1 MQDTRTR
8 ILAAAEG
15 LFAARGFSATSVR
28 MITSRANVNLAA
40 MHYHF
45 GSKDRLIQEL
55 FALRLSPLN
64 RQRLTLLDQCQVD
77 ADGAVPSLEKIL
89 EAFIRPPVQLIR
101 DPERG
106 GMRFMQ
112 LLSRAF
118 NSPDEAIRE
127 MIYGQFAEVIERFSG
142 ALSPR
147 LPDLPR
153 EEAFWRFHFM
163 VGAMSHTLHVIAD
176 WKNLENL
183 ENLFLDVPEPSQ
195 VDEVVARLVSFLAA
209 GFRTPIP
216 SQENYG

>member
-1 MQDTRTR
+1 MPGTRSR
-8 ILAAAEG
+8 ILNAAEG
-15 LFAARGFSATSVR
+15 LFADRGFSATSVR
-28 MITSRANVNLAA
+28 MITSRAKVNLAA

-45 GSKDRLIQEL
+45 GSKDQLIQEL

-64 RQRLTLLDQCQVD
+64 RQRLTLLDHCQ
-77 ADGAVPSLEKIL
+77 AGGGAGDPSLEQIL

-106 GMRFMQ
+106 GMRFMR

-118 NSPDEAIRE
+118 NSPDGAIRE

-142 ALSPR
+142 ALGPR
-147 LPDLPR
+147 LPHLSR

-183 ENLFLDVPEPSQ
+183 FLDVPEPSQ
-195 VDEVVARLVSFLAA
+195 VDEVVDRLVSFLAA

-216 SQENYG
+216 SQEN

>member
-1 MQDTRTR
+1 MQGTRSR
-8 ILAAAEG
+8 ILTAAEG
-15 LFAARGFSATSVR
+15 LFADRGFSATSVR
-28 MITSRANVNLAA
+28 MITSRAQVNVAA

-45 GSKDRLIQEL
+45 GSKDQLIQEL

-64 RQRLTLLDQCQVD
+64 RQRLALLGRCHVD
-77 ADGAVPSLEKIL
+77 ADGGVPSLEKIL
-89 EAFIRPPVQLIR
+89 EAFVRPPVQLIS

-118 NSPDEAIRE
+118 NSPDGAIRE
-127 MIYGQFAEVIERFSG
+127 MIYVQFAEVIERFSG
-142 ALSPR
+142 ALGPR
-147 LPDLPR
+147 LPHLSR

-176 WKNLENL
+176 WKNLES
-183 ENLFLDVPEPSQ
+183 LFLDVPEPSRVDQ
-195 VDEVVARLVSFLAA
+195 VVDRLVTFLAA

-216 SQENYG
+216 SQEDSG

>member
-1 MQDTRTR
+1 MPGTRSR
-8 ILAAAEG
+8 ILNAAEG
-15 LFAARGFSATSVR
+15 LFADRGFSATSVR
-28 MITSRANVNLAA
+28 MITSRAKVNLAA

-45 GSKDRLIQEL
+45 GSKDQLIQEL
-55 FALRLSPLN
+55 FVLRLSPLN
-64 RQRLTLLDQCQVD
+64 RQRLALLDRCE
-77 ADGAVPSLEKIL
+77 AAAGAGEPSLEQIL

-118 NSPDEAIRE
+118 NSPDGAIRE

-142 ALSPR
+142 ALGPR
-147 LPDLPR
+147 LPHLSR

-183 ENLFLDVPEPSQ
+183 FLEVPEPSQ
-195 VDEVVARLVSFLAA
+195 VDEVVDRLVSFLAA

-216 SQENYG
+216 SREHYR

>member
-1 MQDTRTR
+1 MLGTRSR
-8 ILAAAEG
+8 ILNAAEG
-15 LFAARGFSATSVR
+15 LFADRGFSATSVR
-28 MITSRANVNLAA
+28 MITSRAKVNLAA

-45 GSKDRLIQEL
+45 GSKDQLIQEL

-64 RQRLTLLDQCQVD
+64 RQRLALLDRCQ
-77 ADGAVPSLEKIL
+77 AGAGEPSLEQIL
-89 EAFIRPPVQLIR
+89 EAFVRPPVQLIR

-118 NSPDEAIRE
+118 NSPDGAIRE
-127 MIYGQFAEVIERFSG
+127 MMYGQFAEVIERFSG
-142 ALSPR
+142 ALGPR
-147 LPDLPR
+147 LPHLSR

-183 ENLFLDVPEPSQ
+183 FLEVPEPSQ
-195 VDEVVARLVSFLAA
+195 VDEVVDRLVSFLAA

-216 SQENYG
+216 SREHYR

>member
-1 MQDTRTR
+1 MLGTRSR
-8 ILAAAEG
+8 ILNAAEG
-15 LFAARGFSATSVR
+15 LFADRGFSATSVR
-28 MITSRANVNLAA
+28 MITSRAKVNLAA

-45 GSKDRLIQEL
+45 GSKDQLIQEL

-64 RQRLTLLDQCQVD
+64 RQRLGLLDRCQ
-77 ADGAVPSLEKIL
+77 AGPGAPSLEQIL
-89 EAFIRPPVQLIR
+89 EAFVRPPVQLIR

-118 NSPDEAIRE
+118 NSPDGAIRE
-127 MIYGQFAEVIERFSG
+127 MMYGQFAEVIERFSG
-142 ALSPR
+142 ALGPR
-147 LPDLPR
+147 LPHLSR

-183 ENLFLDVPEPSQ
+183 FLDVPEPSQ
-195 VDEVVARLVSFLAA
+195 VDEVVDRLVSFLAA

-216 SQENYG
+216 SRENY

>member
-1 MQDTRTR
+1 MLGTRSR
-8 ILAAAEG
+8 ILNAAEG
-15 LFAARGFSATSVR
+15 LFADRGFSGTSVR
-28 MITSRANVNLAA
+28 MITSRAKVNLAA

-45 GSKDRLIQEL
+45 GSKDQLIQEL

-64 RQRLTLLDQCQVD
+64 RQRLALLDRCQT
-77 ADGAVPSLEKIL
+77 GAGAGEPSLEQIL

-106 GMRFMQ
+106 GMRFMR

-118 NSPDEAIRE
+118 NSPDGAIRE

-142 ALSPR
+142 ALGPR
-147 LPDLPR
+147 LPHLSR

-183 ENLFLDVPEPSQ
+183 FLDVPEPSQ
-195 VDEVVARLVSFLAA
+195 VDEVVDRLVSFLAA

-216 SQENYG
+216 SRENYG

>member
-1 MQDTRTR
+1 MLETRSR
-8 ILAAAEG
+8 ILNAAEG
-15 LFAARGFSATSVR
+15 LFADRGFSATSVR
-28 MITSRANVNLAA
+28 MITSRAEVNLAA

-45 GSKDRLIQEL
+45 GSKDQLIQEL

-64 RQRLTLLDQCQVD
+64 RQRLALLDHCQ
-77 ADGAVPSLEKIL
+77 AGGGAGDPSLEQIL

-106 GMRFMQ
+106 GMRFMR

-118 NSPDEAIRE
+118 NSPDGAIRE

-142 ALSPR
+142 ALGPR
-147 LPDLPR
+147 LPHLSR

-183 ENLFLDVPEPSQ
+183 FTDVPEPSQ
-195 VDEVVARLVSFLAA
+195 VDEVVDRLVSFLAA

-216 SQENYG
+216 SQEN

>member
-1 MQDTRTR
+1 MLGTRSR
-8 ILAAAEG
+8 ILNAAEG
-15 LFAARGFSATSVR
+15 LFADRGFSATSVR
-28 MITSRANVNLAA
+28 MITSRAKVNLAA

-45 GSKDRLIQEL
+45 GSKDQLIQEL

-64 RQRLTLLDQCQVD
+64 RQRLALLDCCQ
-77 ADGAVPSLEKIL
+77 AGGGAGDPSLEQIL

-118 NSPDEAIRE
+118 NSPDGAIRE

-142 ALSPR
+142 ALGPR
-147 LPDLPR
+147 LPHLSR

-183 ENLFLDVPEPSQ
+183 FTDVPEPSQ
-195 VDEVVARLVSFLAA
+195 VDEVVDRLVSFLAA

-216 SQENYG
+216 SKEN

>member
-1 MQDTRTR
+1 MPGTRSR
-8 ILAAAEG
+8 ILNAAEG
-15 LFAARGFSATSVR
+15 LFADRGFSATSVR
-28 MITSRANVNLAA
+28 MITSRAKVNLAA

-45 GSKDRLIQEL
+45 GSKDQLIQEL

-64 RQRLTLLDQCQVD
+64 RQRLALLDHCQ
-77 ADGAVPSLEKIL
+77 AGGGAGEPSLEQIL

-106 GMRFMQ
+106 GMRFMR

-118 NSPDEAIRE
+118 NSPDGAIRE

-142 ALSPR
+142 ALGPR
-147 LPDLPR
+147 LPHLSR

-183 ENLFLDVPEPSQ
+183 FLDVSEPSQ
-195 VDEVVARLVSFLAA
+195 VDEVVDRLVSFLAA

-216 SQENYG
+216 SQEN

>member
-1 MQDTRTR
+1 MLGTRSR
-8 ILAAAEG
+8 ILTAAEG
-15 LFAARGFSATSVR
+15 LFADRGFSATSVR
-28 MITSRANVNLAA
+28 MITSRAKVNLAA

-45 GSKDRLIQEL
+45 GSKDQLIQEL

-64 RQRLTLLDQCQVD
+64 RQRLALLDRCL
-77 ADGAVPSLEKIL
+77 AGGGAGEPSLEQIL
-89 EAFIRPPVQLIR
+89 EAFVRPPVQLIR

-118 NSPDEAIRE
+118 NSPDGAIRE

-142 ALSPR
+142 ALRPR
-147 LPDLPR
+147 LPHLSR

-176 WKNLENL
+176 WKNLEK
-183 ENLFLDVPEPSQ
+183 LFLDVPEPSQ
-195 VDEVVARLVSFLAA
+195 VDEVVDRLVSFLAA

-216 SQENYG
+216 SRENYR

>member
-1 MQDTRTR
+1 MQGTRSR
-8 ILAAAEG
+8 ILTAAEG
-15 LFAARGFSATSVR
+15 LFADRGFSATSVR
-28 MITSRANVNLAA
+28 MITSRAQVNVAA

-64 RQRLTLLDQCQVD
+64 RQRLALLGRCHLD
-77 ADGAVPSLEKIL
+77 AEGGVPSLEKIL
-89 EAFIRPPVQLIR
+89 EAFVRPPVQLIS

-118 NSPDEAIRE
+118 NSPDGAVRE
-127 MIYGQFAEVIERFSG
+127 MIYVQFAEVIERFSG
-142 ALSPR
+142 ALGPR
-147 LPDLPR
+147 LPHLSR

-176 WKNLENL
+176 WKNLES
-183 ENLFLDVPEPSQ
+183 LFLDVPEPSR
-195 VDEVVARLVSFLAA
+195 VDEVVDRLVRFLAA

-216 SQENYG
+216 SQEDSG

>member
-1 MQDTRTR
+1 MLATRSR
-8 ILAAAEG
+8 ILNAAEG
-15 LFAARGFSATSVR
+15 LFADRGFSATSVR
-28 MITSRANVNLAA
+28 MITSRAKVNLAA

-45 GSKDRLIQEL
+45 GSKDQLIQEL

-64 RQRLTLLDQCQVD
+64 RQRLALLDRCQAVG
-77 ADGAVPSLEKIL
+77 GAGEPSLEQIL
-89 EAFIRPPVQLIR
+89 EAFVRPPVQLIR

-118 NSPDEAIRE
+118 NSPDGAIRE

-142 ALSPR
+142 ALGPR
-147 LPDLPR
+147 LPHLSR

-176 WKNLENL
+176 WENL

-195 VDEVVARLVSFLAA
+195 VDEVVDRLVSFLAA

-216 SQENYG
+216 SRENCR

>member
-1 MQDTRTR
+1 MLETRSR
-8 ILAAAEG
+8 ILNAAEG
-15 LFAARGFSATSVR
+15 LFADRGFSATSVR
-28 MITSRANVNLAA
+28 MITSRAKVNLAA

-45 GSKDRLIQEL
+45 GSKDQLIQEL
-55 FALRLSPLN
+55 FALRLAPLN
-64 RQRLTLLDQCQVD
+64 RQRLALLDCCQ
-77 ADGAVPSLEKIL
+77 AGGGAGGPSLEQIL

-118 NSPDEAIRE
+118 NSPDGAIRE

-142 ALSPR
+142 ALGPR
-147 LPDLPR
+147 LPHLSR

-183 ENLFLDVPEPSQ
+183 FLDVPEPSQ
-195 VDEVVARLVSFLAA
+195 VDEVVDRLVSFLAA

-216 SQENYG
+216 SQENRG

>member
-1 MQDTRTR
+1 MQDTRSR
-8 ILAAAEG
+8 ILAAAER
-15 LFAARGFSATSVR
+15 LFADRGFAATSVR
-28 MITSRANVNLAA
+28 MITSRAEVNLAA

-55 FALRLSPLN
+55 FTLRLSPLN
-64 RQRLTLLDQCQVD
+64 RQRLALLDQYQID
-77 ADGAVPSLEKIL
+77 AGGGVLTLEKIL
-89 EAFIRPPVQLIR
+89 DAFVRPPVQLIR

-118 NSPDEAIRE
+118 NSPDGAIRD

-142 ALSPR
+142 ALGPR
-147 LPDLPR
+147 LPHLSR

-176 WKNLENL
+176 WRNLET
-183 ENLFLDVPEPSQ
+183 LFPDVPEPSQ
-195 VDEVVARLVSFLAA
+195 VDQVVDRLVSFLAA

-216 SQENYG
+216 AQEHCR

>member
-1 MQDTRTR
+1 MPGTRSR
-8 ILAAAEG
+8 ILNAAEG
-15 LFAARGFSATSVR
+15 LFADRGFSATSVR
-28 MITSRANVNLAA
+28 MITSRAKVNLAA

-45 GSKDRLIQEL
+45 GSKDQLIQEL

-64 RQRLTLLDQCQVD
+64 RQRLALLDRCE
-77 ADGAVPSLEKIL
+77 AAAGAGERSLEQIL

-118 NSPDEAIRE
+118 NSPDGAIRE

-142 ALSPR
+142 ALGPR
-147 LPDLPR
+147 LPHLSR

-183 ENLFLDVPEPSQ
+183 FLEVPEPSQ
-195 VDEVVARLVSFLAA
+195 VDEVVDRLVSFLAA

-216 SQENYG
+216 SREHYR

>member
-1 MQDTRTR
+1 MQDTKTR
-8 ILAAAEG
+8 ILAASER
-15 LFAARGFSATSVR
+15 LFADRGFSATSVR
-28 MITSRANVNLAA
+28 MITSRAKVNLAA

-45 GSKDRLIQEL
+45 GSKDQLIQEL

-64 RQRLTLLDQCQVD
+64 QQRLTLLDRYRID
-77 ADGAVPSLEKIL
+77 AGGGIPSLEKIL
-89 EAFIRPPVQLIR
+89 DAFVRPPVQLIR

-106 GMRFMQ
+106 GMLFMQ

-118 NSPDEAIRE
+118 NSPDGAIRE
-127 MIYGQFAEVIERFSG
+127 MIYGQFAEVIERFTS
-142 ALSPR
+142 ALGPR
-147 LPDLPR
+147 LAHLSR

-183 ENLFLDVPEPSQ
+183 FLEVPEPSQ
-195 VDEVVARLVSFLAA
+195 VDEVVDRLVLFLAA

-216 SQENYG
+216 SKENQG

>member
-1 MQDTRTR
+1 MPGTRSR
-8 ILAAAEG
+8 ILNAAEG
-15 LFAARGFSATSVR
+15 LFADRGFSATSVR
-28 MITSRANVNLAA
+28 MITSRAKVNLAA

-45 GSKDRLIQEL
+45 GSKDQLIQEL

-64 RQRLTLLDQCQVD
+64 RQRLALLDHCQ
-77 ADGAVPSLEKIL
+77 AGGGAGDPSLEQIL

-118 NSPDEAIRE
+118 NSPDGAIRE

-142 ALSPR
+142 ALGPR
-147 LPDLPR
+147 LPHLSR

-183 ENLFLDVPEPSQ
+183 FTDVPEPSQ
-195 VDEVVARLVSFLAA
+195 VDEVVDRLVSFLAA

-216 SQENYG
+216 SQEN

>member
-1 MQDTRTR
+1 MKDTRSR
-8 ILAAAEG
+8 ILAASEG
-15 LFAARGFSATSVR
+15 LFADRGFSATSVR
-28 MITSRANVNLAA
+28 MITSRARVNVAA

-45 GSKDRLIQEL
+45 GSKDQLIQEL

-64 RQRLTLLDQCQVD
+64 RQRLELLGRCHVD
-77 ADGAVPSLEKIL
+77 SNGRAPSLEKIL
-89 EAFIRPPVQLIR
+89 EAFVRPPVQLIS

-106 GMRFMQ
+106 GLRFMQ

-118 NSPDEAIRE
+118 NSPDAAVRE

-142 ALSPR
+142 ALAPM
-147 LPDLPR
+147 LPHLSR

-176 WKNLENL
+176 WKNLESHV
-183 ENLFLDVPEPSQ
+183 LDVPEPSR
-195 VDEVVARLVSFLAA
+195 VDAVVDRLVSFLAA
-209 GFRTPIP
+209 GFRTPLP

>member
-1 MQDTRTR
+1 MQDTRSR
-8 ILAAAEG
+8 ILSAAER
-15 LFAARGFSATSVR
+15 LFADRGFSATSVR
-28 MITSRANVNLAA
+28 MITSRAEVNLAA

-55 FALRLSPLN
+55 FTLRLSPLN
-64 RQRLTLLDQCQVD
+64 RQRLALLDQYQID
-77 ADGAVPSLEKIL
+77 AGGGVLSLEKIL
-89 EAFIRPPVQLIR
+89 DAFVRPPLQLIR
-101 DPERG
+101 DPKRG

-118 NSPDEAIRE
+118 NSPDGAIRD

-142 ALSPR
+142 ALGPR
-147 LPDLPR
+147 LPHLSR

-176 WKNLENL
+176 WRNLET
-183 ENLFLDVPEPSQ
+183 LFPEVPEPSQ
-195 VDEVVARLVSFLAA
+195 VDEVVDRLVSFSAA

-216 SQENYG
+216 SQEHCR

>member
-1 MQDTRTR
+1 MLGTRSR
-8 ILAAAEG
+8 ILNAAEG
-15 LFAARGFSATSVR
+15 LFADRGFSGTSVR
-28 MITSRANVNLAA
+28 MITSRAKVNLAA

-45 GSKDRLIQEL
+45 GSKDQLIQEL

-64 RQRLTLLDQCQVD
+64 RQRLALLDRCQ
-77 ADGAVPSLEKIL
+77 AGAGAGEPSLEQIL

-118 NSPDEAIRE
+118 NSPDGAIRE

-142 ALSPR
+142 ALGPR
-147 LPDLPR
+147 LPHLSR

-183 ENLFLDVPEPSQ
+183 FLDVPEPSQ
-195 VDEVVARLVSFLAA
+195 VDEVVDRLVSFLAA

-216 SQENYG
+216 SRENYG